1 MLAKRFNTS
10 LQIPEALTG
19 TSMQQD
25 CYPLVLCWQFV
36 SKWAFRT
43 LETIGK
49 DLLTP
54 EARLSDPMYEHD
66 GCVLGFVARIDGLM
80 TRLTVEEGLEVLHN
94 LEHRGTTGSDPE
106 TGDGAGILTQI
117 PDGFFRKKCSELGI
131 ELPEAGRYGVGMLF
145 ESEEAGGLGCEDR
158 LAEICAEEGQDL

>member
-1 MLAKRFNTS
+1 
-10 LQIPEALTG
+10 
-19 TSMQQD
+19 MQQD

-36 SKWAFRT
+36 YKWAFRT
-43 LETIGK
+43 LDTIGE

-54 EARLSDPMYEHD
+54 GAGLYDPMYEHD
-66 GCVLGFVARIDGLM
+66 ACGLGFVARLDGRR
-80 TRLTVEEGLEVLHN
+80 TRETVEEGLEVLHN

-117 PDGFFRKKCSELGI
+117 PDGFFRRECNALGI

-145 ESEEAGGLGCEDR
+145 ESEEAGGLGCEGW
-158 LAEICAEEGQDL
+158 LAAVCAKGGQDLLRFKGV